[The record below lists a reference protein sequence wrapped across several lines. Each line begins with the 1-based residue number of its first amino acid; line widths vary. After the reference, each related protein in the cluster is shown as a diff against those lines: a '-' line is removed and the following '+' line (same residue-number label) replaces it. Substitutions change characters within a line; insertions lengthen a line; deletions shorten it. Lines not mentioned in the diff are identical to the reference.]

1 MCSSTLLPSAPPH
14 IIEWIHP
21 FRAVTE
27 DGNPAS
33 VRKSPNQN
41 LGVDCE
47 GEKGGQASSPTR
59 RPEAV
64 SRSRELRCFA
74 VTPYGLMYTDRS
86 FTGKKEEGRDTNGD
100 AGFKGRKWPK
110 MGLLYTDIGTFEL
123 IAAAN
128 HNSHAVRCLK
138 TFYKQTKEKQR
149 KMPKTKAPK
158 PKLSTPKA
166 GSRSKTKPRQTRS
179 VGGLPTL
186 DEILDLPDELEL
198 ARGPLLRVRFP
209 TLGEDSDDDEMPEI
223 PQTREELRR
232 LYKPFP
238 KLEVY
243 NDQGESLFEGP
254 IQVLDYIHIRAGE
267 VGGES
272 VEDTEQWYGQITYI
286 GARDPPATKTRK
298 AKGEP
303 TEEQEQP
310 DVCLRIAWFYDHG
323 SDVEPTIPDA
333 RGQAILFQHDSGRA
347 DIFRPLRHSSLVVIA
362 RQSVQFSETES
373 CLNILQKTSVPPAAN
388 FHTNPTETSNTFA
401 HESPVA
407 GDWMIDYELP
417 PEELQLVDIVSSRK
431 SGKPNQNISNF
442 EHSSETEGEAD
453 GEDKNSLQRRL
464 VLVRQLPP
472 LVRSLAT
479 SAITRGIDS
488 GQGIV
493 GGAYVIQQARWLARK
508 VVIEGGTL
516 TREEEEDLAE
526 EAKLTNP
533 DGGPKL
539 TQRKYLCPACS
550 DPI

>member
-1 MCSSTLLPSAPPH
+1 MDPPLSSRYRGRQPCLRSKIAESKPWCRL
-14 IIEWIHP
+14 
-21 FRAVTE
+21 R
-27 DGNPAS
+27 G
-33 VRKSPNQN
+33 RKK
-41 LGVDCE
+41 G
-47 GEKGGQASSPTR
+47 GGQASSPTR

-110 MGLLYTDIGTFEL
+110 MGLGGASSECTSPGTGPADKTCVRLEILVATTGYRAHACAGVAATPCTSNPTISAKL

-238 KLEVY
+238 KLEGVCS
-243 NDQGESLFEGP
+243 GSLARAENRCSRA
-254 IQVLDYIHIRAGE
+254 QYSIHIRAGE

-310 DVCLRIAWFYDHG
+310 DVSLRDHARLNWTA
-323 SDVEPTIPDA
+323 SVEPTIPDA
-333 RGQAILFQHDSGRA
+333 RGQVRQIMDNCLSVSSYSYIRRSCSNMIPGEL
-347 DIFRPLRHSSLVVIA
+347 IFSDHYDTVHLSSLLG
-362 RQSVQFSETES
+362 R
-373 CLNILQKTSVPPAAN
+373 
-388 FHTNPTETSNTFA
+388 
-401 HESPVA
+401 
-407 GDWMIDYELP
+407 
-417 PEELQLVDIVSSRK
+417 VDIK
-431 SGKPNQNISNF
+431 FFNEIS
-442 EHSSETEGEAD
+442 TTQVPIAPGE
-453 GEDKNSLQRRL
+453 LFYRQ
-464 VLVRQLPP
+464 VL
-472 LVRSLAT
+472 
-479 SAITRGIDS
+479 
-488 GQGIV
+488 
-493 GGAYVIQQARWLARK
+493 W
-508 VVIEGGTL
+508 
-516 TREEEEDLAE
+516 
-526 EAKLTNP
+526 
-533 DGGPKL
+533 
-539 TQRKYLCPACS
+539 
-550 DPI
+550 

>member
-1 MCSSTLLPSAPPH
+1 
-14 IIEWIHP
+14 
-21 FRAVTE
+21 
-27 DGNPAS
+27 
-33 VRKSPNQN
+33 
-41 LGVDCE
+41 
-47 GEKGGQASSPTR
+47 
-59 RPEAV
+59 
-64 SRSRELRCFA
+64 
-74 VTPYGLMYTDRS
+74 
-86 FTGKKEEGRDTNGD
+86 
-100 AGFKGRKWPK
+100 
-110 MGLLYTDIGTFEL
+110 
-123 IAAAN
+123 
-128 HNSHAVRCLK
+128 
-138 TFYKQTKEKQR
+138 
-149 KMPKTKAPK
+149 MPKTKAPK

-286 GARDPPATKTRK
+286 GARDPPVTKTRK

-303 TEEQEQP
+303 TGEQEQP

-323 SDVEPTIPDA
+323 MLSQRSLMPEDK
-333 RGQAILFQHDSGRA
+333 RA
-347 DIFRPLRHSSLVVIA
+347 IFRDRVVSQHTPKNQCTTRCKLSYKPDRDIQHFCPRISCRRWFHSS
-362 RQSVQFSETES
+362 
-373 CLNILQKTSVPPAAN
+373 CLEPNP
-388 FHTNPTETSNTFA
+388 HTKNRNE
-401 HESPVA
+401 
-407 GDWMIDYELP
+407 DWMIDYELP

-431 SGKPNQNISNF
+431 SGKPNQNIPNF

-464 VLVRQLPP
+464 ALVRQLPP